1 LVPYI
6 KGEPRT
12 VPESKITHAL
22 HDAGCDLIVLAG
34 YMKVFTPSFVENWE
48 GKLIN
53 IHPSLLPKHP
63 GAHGIRDSFNSAD
76 RELGITI
83 HYVDKGVD
91 TGKIIKQVSFTRTGS
106 ESLEEIEEI
115 IHRLEHE
122 VYPKVIN
129 ALLDAI
135 PV

>member
-1 LVPYI
+1 VLASGSGSNFQAIAEYIKPPHQIALLISDKPQAYALKRADVLGIPSLLVPYI

-53 IHPSLLPKHP
+53 IHPASSQNTQVPMV
-63 GAHGIRDSFNSAD
+63 SATV
-76 RELGITI
+76 LIQQIGNW
-83 HYVDKGVD
+83 
-91 TGKIIKQVSFTRTGS
+91 
-106 ESLEEIEEI
+106 ESLSTM
-115 IHRLEHE
+115 
-122 VYPKVIN
+122 
-129 ALLDAI
+129 
-135 PV
+135 